1 MKAHSNWSP
10 TFLNKEMGNNGSH
23 FHSVQSCFFSM
34 AGCTSDVWNSLDHV
48 GVCCKINI
56 LLEKLA
62 QESWLKLWNLVLG
75 CLMWIVWNEQNL
87 CSLEDTESTLD
98 QLKSLLLHT
107 LFD

>member
-10 TFLNKEMGNNGSH
+10 TFLNEEMGNNGSH

-62 QESWLKLWNLVLG
+62 QESWLKL
-75 CLMWIVWNEQNL
+75 
-87 CSLEDTESTLD
+87 LEFGVG
-98 QLKSLLLHT
+98 
-107 LFD
+107 LFDVDCLE